1 MANSRRVWALGLD
14 GATLDL
20 VRPWADQGQMPIF
33 GQLMRSGS
41 FGPLRSTYP
50 PLTGPAWAS
59 FMTGMSPGRHGVL
72 EFFRRQPGTYHQV
85 LNSYRDLD
93 GKPLWRLLSEAGRRV
108 GVMGVPM
115 TYPPEPVNGFM
126 ISGLL
131 TPADRR
137 DFTFP
142 ISLLD
147 ELEAHLGGSY
157 RLRHDEKYRR
167 SAPEPFI
174 REQYE
179 ILENNIQ
186 AALYLMRKEPWDFF
200 MFHLLGSDRM
210 QHEFWHLLDASHPQ
224 HDPDERRRYGNVVLD
239 FFRQMD
245 ASIGRLIEAVDED
258 VVILVMSDHGF
269 GPVRRFVNFNTWL
282 LQQGLLRLKPH
293 PMTALRHLVYRLG
306 LNYNT
311 AAHWVLKLG
320 FGRQAMELGRQRRE
334 ELQRRLFL
342 SLDDVDWARTKVY
355 SAGNF
360 GQMYVN
366 LKGRE
371 PEGSVSPGAEYEAVL
386 GDLTRRLRMLTDP
399 DTGQP
404 VIAEVFRRQD
414 LYEGPHA
421 EASADLLFLTQG
433 MEFKAMGLSD
443 FSSHRVFDPVYG
455 TTGHHR
461 MDGLMIWHGPGVL
474 QQASAFEGARICD
487 LAPTILYLMGQ
498 PVPKEMDGCVLLDL
512 FTPEFRRE
520 HAVIYAEAGR
530 GIGPP
535 ADHDDSVYTHQEQAE
550 MRDMLQALGYVT

>member
-1 MANSRRVWALGLD
+1 MANSKRVWALGLD

-20 VRPWADQGQMPIF
+20 IRPWADEGQMPVLSH
-33 GQLMRSGS
+33 LMRSGGS
-41 FGPLRSTYP
+41 GPLRSTYP
-50 PLTGPAWAS
+50 PLTGPAWSS

-72 EFFRRQPGTYHQV
+72 EFFRRQPGTYRQV
-85 LNSYRDLD
+85 LNTYRDLD
-93 GKPLWRLLSEAGRRV
+93 GKPLWRLLSEAGKRV

-131 TPADRR
+131 TPAGRR

-147 ELEAHLGGSY
+147 ELEAHLGSY
-157 RLRHDEKYRR
+157 RLRHDQKYRR
-167 SAPEPFI
+167 NAPEPFI

-186 AALYLMRKEPWDFF
+186 AALYLMHKERWDFF
-200 MFHLLGSDRM
+200 MVHLLGSDRM
-210 QHEFWHLLDASHPQ
+210 QHEFWHLLDPSHPQ
-224 HDPDERRRYGNVVLD
+224 HDPAERRRYGNVIQT

-245 ASIGRLIEAVDED
+245 ASIGRLVEALDDD

-282 LQQGLLRLKPH
+282 LQQGLLRLRSD

-306 LNYNT
+306 INYNT

-355 SAGNF
+355 SVGNF

-366 LKGRE
+366 LTGRE
-371 PEGSVSPGAEYEAVL
+371 PQGSVSPGAEYEAVL
-386 GDLTRRLRMLTDP
+386 DDLTQRLRMLADP
-399 DTGQP
+399 ETGQP
-404 VIAEVFRRQD
+404 VVADILRRED
-414 LYEGPHA
+414 LYDGPHA
-421 EASADLLFLTQG
+421 EASADLMFLTRG
-433 MEFKAMGLSD
+433 MEYKAMGLSD
-443 FSSHRVFDPVYG
+443 FSSRRVFDPVYG

-461 MDGLMIWHGPGVL
+461 MDGLMIWHGPGVI
-474 QQASAFEGARICD
+474 QEGRAFEGARIYD
-487 LAPTILYLMGQ
+487 LAPTILYLMGR
-498 PVPKEMDGCVLLDL
+498 PVPEEMDGRVLLDL
-512 FTPEFRRE
+512 FTPEFRRA
-520 HAVIYAEAGR
+520 HAVTYAQSSGLFL
-530 GIGPP
+530 GQ
-535 ADHDDSVYTHQEQAE
+535 DDSVYSEQEKAE